1 MKKDTELINIES
13 EDSWK
18 TKTVVSGAIIGAI
31 LGIGGA
37 YLLIHNADKHGKK
50 ISISVRDG
58 LKLSL
63 LLMGTLRQVAQLG
76 DEED

>member
-1 MKKDTELINIES
+1 MKKEIEVVDLEN
-13 EDSWK
+13 EDNWK
-18 TKTVVSGAIIGAI
+18 TKTIIAGALLGTI

-37 YLLIHNADKHGKK
+37 YLLINNAEKHGKK
-50 ISISVRDG
+50 IGISARDG

-76 DEED
+76 DDE

>member
-1 MKKDTELINIES
+1 MNKDIDVMDVEN

-18 TKTVVSGAIIGAI
+18 TKTIMAGAILGAI

-37 YLLIHNADKHGKK
+37 YLLINNAERHGKK
-50 ISISVRDG
+50 IGISVKDG
-58 LKLSL
+58 LKLSV

-76 DEED
+76 DEE